1 MNDND
6 IFSAIHDD
14 TAELTFATL
23 ADVCRRTRLA
33 EPFIIE
39 CVEHGVAHV
48 SGDASTS
55 WRFSVISILRL
66 QKAWRLHRDL
76 ELQVSSLPLVLDLLD
91 ERDQLR
97 QQLDELRA
105 RLGHWELR

>member
-1 MNDND
+1 MNND
-6 IFSAIHDD
+6 ILSVILDD
-14 TAELTFATL
+14 SDEVTFATL
-23 ADVCRRTRLA
+23 ADVCRRTRL
-33 EPFIIE
+33 EEHFIIE
-39 CVEHGVAHV
+39 CVEHGIAHV
-48 SGDASTS
+48 AGDAHSS

-76 ELQVSSLPLVLDLLD
+76 ELQVSSLPLVLDLLE

>member
-6 IFSAIHDD
+6 IISAIHDD
-14 TAELTFATL
+14 NEELTFSTL
-23 ADVCRRTRLA
+23 ADVCRRTRL
-33 EPFIIE
+33 EEHFIIE
-39 CVEHGVAHV
+39 CVEHGIAHV
-48 SGDASTS
+48 SGDASGS
-55 WRFSVISILRL
+55 WRFSVIAILRL

-76 ELQVSSLPLVLDLLD
+76 ELQVSSLPLVLDLLE